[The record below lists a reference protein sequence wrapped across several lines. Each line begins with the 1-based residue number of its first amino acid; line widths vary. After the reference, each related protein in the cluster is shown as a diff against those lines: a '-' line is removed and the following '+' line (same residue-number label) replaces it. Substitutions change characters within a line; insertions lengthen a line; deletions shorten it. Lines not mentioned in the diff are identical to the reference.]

1 MQRET
6 NKQTS
11 KQNKTKQN
19 KNKSCSNILFVYGL
33 DCLQSAPFS

>member
-6 NKQTS
+6 NKQA
-11 KQNKTKQN
+11 NKTKQN

>member
-6 NKQTS
+6 KKQA
-11 KQNKTKQN
+11 NKTKQN
-19 KNKSCSNILFVYGL
+19 KNNSSSNILFVYGL